1 MKSLKDIAQGNS
13 TKGISGTVTEQIVC
27 PVCKKVLHDVD
38 LPNKTGVIE
47 DNVYSEGGI
56 LIVDS
61 TVTLHCKFEH
71 RHNEQKKTIDTP
83 HELIAVIKAE
93 FDGTGKCILFKIV
106 EIIPGEGGD

>member
-1 MKSLKDIAQGNS
+1 MSSSEKEKDSHSEKIM
-13 TKGISGTVTEQIVC
+13 C
-27 PVCKKVLHDVD
+27 PVCKNVIHTVD

-56 LIVDS
+56 VIVDS
-61 TVTLHCKFEH
+61 TVMIHCEFEH

-93 FDGTGKCILFKIV
+93 FDAGKCILFEIV
-106 EIIPGEGGD
+106 EIVDPEKGD